1 MIKVLKV
8 GKKVEKLYFVAK
20 SMDSAIEGL
29 RKGDY
34 KSGEYK
40 LVDEE
45 TGKVK
50 PFIIYSH
57 CR

>member
-20 SMDSAIEGL
+20 SMDSAMEGL

-34 KSGEYK
+34 KAGEYK

-50 PFIIYSH
+50 KFVIYSQ